1 MTKRITA
8 FFLLVCVLLISGCG
22 RLSAED
28 YRDELKERWKDYLSA
43 QLDIV
48 HDIQT
53 LDESGTLPSEFEE
66 HCKSFEKAMKSF
78 ESIKPPNGMD
88 YDHELL
94 LEPLANEREWLAAV
108 RALTSAS
115 TPEEIEQAEQR
126 IMAAAKYENSF
137 PQRYVEIFR
146 KLPRDGS
153 LFFNN

>member
-1 MTKRITA
+1 MKKCLTA
-8 FFLLVCVLLISGCG
+8 VFLMLAMLLLSGCG

-53 LDESGTLPSEFEE
+53 LDESGTLPPEFEE

-78 ESIKPPNGMD
+78 EMIKPPNGMD
-88 YDHELL
+88 YEHSLL
-94 LEPLANEREWLAAV
+94 LEALENEREWLAAV
-108 RALTSAS
+108 RALTSAN

-126 IMAAAKYENSF
+126 IMTAASYENSF
-137 PQRYVEIFR
+137 PQRYLEVIR
-146 KLPRDGS
+146 ALPSDTS
-153 LFFNN
+153 YWTY